1 MAKDEDTEVET
12 VEAGDAPLLDLNDAT
27 VKKMIARAKKRGVIT
42 VDTALGRSS
51 RPEQL
56 FGLLERA
63 GFDVSSEQQDSVP
76 SLRVAEA

>member
-1 MAKDEDTEVET
+1 MQTMEQSLA
-12 VEAGDAPLLDLNDAT
+12 DLAL
-27 VKKMIARAKKRGVIT
+27 RGVIT
-42 VDTALGRSS
+42 IDTALGRSS

-63 GFDVSSEQQDSVP
+63 GFDVAGQQEPVP

>member
-1 MAKDEDTEVET
+1 
-12 VEAGDAPLLDLNDAT
+12 
-27 VKKMIARAKKRGVIT
+27 VIT
-42 VDTALGRSS
+42 IDTALGRSS

-63 GFDVSSEQQDSVP
+63 GFDVAGQQQEAVP